1 MAGRIASVA
10 LLPLVLGLSA
20 CGGGDRPLPMIRY
33 AAVSPAGELLGAPTG
48 DEGAYRDAMLGW
60 FNRADSNGDG
70 RLDLAEMMADADRTF
85 ALYDQNKDGAV
96 TSSELT
102 AYRVASPHHT
112 PPVQGGEKMRPGRLN
127 MTAAEAETAS
137 RDSRGR
143 PQYRM
148 GVDPVMSADANADF
162 RVTLAEF
169 RVEMTRRHAQMDR
182 NGDGAVSRDEFLAY
196 AEGPMRAWR
205 QE

>member
-1 MAGRIASVA
+1 MGGRLVSVA
-10 LLPLVLGLSA
+10 MMSLLLGLSA
-20 CGGGDRPLPMIRY
+20 CGGRERPLPTIRY
-33 AAVSPAGELLGAPTG
+33 AAVSPAGELLGPPTG
-48 DEGAYRDAMLGW
+48 NAEAYRTAMLGW
-60 FNRADSNGDG
+60 FNRADTNSDG
-70 RLDLAEMMADADRTF
+70 RLDLAEMMADADRTY

-102 AYRVASPHHT
+102 AYRVASPHHA

-137 RDSRGR
+137 RDSQGR

-169 RVEMTRRHAQMDR
+169 RAEMTRRHTQMDQ
-182 NGDGAVSRDEFLAY
+182 NGDGVVSRDEFLAY